1 MHNCQYV
8 RYIIDIYHLT
18 LNENVTRAHIV
29 KTAWTYRLGFERI
42 RHTQSTVYYRNLIV
56 KRVIPLLLL
65 FVIGGV
71 QAETRYITDQ
81 THITLRAG
89 EGTDHKIQRMLPAGE
104 KVELLSTNPGT
115 GYSKVRDSN
124 GKIGFVLTRQ
134 LMESPSARERV
145 ADAEEKSNEMKQ
157 RLGQVTGKYQ
167 ELQQK
172 YKQLAD
178 KYSGLKSSNA
188 NIDSE
193 LKEIKEIS
201 SDAIRIS
208 EERKELRKQLASQ
221 TWELENTKQEL
232 REMKNAQS
240 QYWFMVGA
248 GVTILGVIIGMILP
262 RMQTRN
268 RKQTW

>member
-1 MHNCQYV
+1 M
-8 RYIIDIYHLT
+8 
-18 LNENVTRAHIV
+18 
-29 KTAWTYRLGFERI
+29 
-42 RHTQSTVYYRNLIV
+42 
-56 KRVIPLLLL
+56 L
-65 FVIGGV
+65 FVISGL
-71 QAETRYITDQ
+71 QADTRYITDQ

-89 EGTDHKIQRMLPAGE
+89 EGTDHKIERMLPAGE

-115 GYSKVRDSN
+115 GYSRIRDSK

-134 LMESPSARERV
+134 LMESPSAGERV
-145 ADAEEKSNEMKQ
+145 AKAEAEYSEMKQ
-157 RLGQVTGKYQ
+157 RLEQVTRQYQ

-172 YKQLAD
+172 HKQLAD
-178 KYSGLKSSNA
+178 KFSGLKSSNSSM
-188 NIDSE
+188 DSE

-201 SDAIRIS
+201 ADALRIS

-232 REMKNAQS
+232 RELKNAQS

-248 GVTILGVIIGMILP
+248 GVTILGIIIGMILP
-262 RMQTRN
+262 RLQTNN